1 MPRAWIRAYGNNHN
15 KFVVCGVAAALVI
28 SATVTASYLKK
39 LPVPTM
45 TKEYEEMTD
54 EYMKFMNMN
63 PIFGKLNF
71 LSMITMDVNVR

>member
-1 MPRAWIRAYGNNHN
+1 MPRAWIRKIGNNHTPAI
-15 KFVVCGVAAALVI
+15 VAGVSAAVLI
-28 SATVTASYLKK
+28 SAAISITFSKS

-63 PIFGKLNF
+63 PIFGKLSF
-71 LSMITMDVNVR
+71 YLF